1 MAAMGYENLMIAYK
15 VLPDDEDPE
24 ILEKKLIGEFK
35 TAFEKPF
42 ANLRI

>member
-1 MAAMGYENLMIAYK
+1 MIAYK

-35 TAFEKPF
+35 TAFGKKPF